1 MAGEGVTI
9 KGAIADPAAP
19 AAPDRDWSEL
29 HAAAKATRGYW
40 SRAGRR
46 FLRNRVAVAALICAL
61 LIVIFVLAA
70 PLISRHVTGFTYYE
84 NHLAQKLMAPGE
96 DGYILGSDGNGR
108 DVLTRLAYGGRVS
121 LLVASLAAMAI
132 LVIGGT
138 IGASAGFFGGVV
150 DTFLMRLAD
159 VLLSIPTLV
168 LLILVSS
175 FYQPSPV
182 ALAFIIA
189 SVSWA
194 GVSRLIR
201 GEVMSL
207 KNRDFVDAAR
217 VLGAS
222 NSRIIVKHIFPN
234 VVPLIVVWASLVVP
248 ALILVEAT
256 LSYLGLGVRPP
267 QPSWGNMLQDAKQFL
282 RQSWTLVFIPGFMI
296 YLAVLSIN
304 LVGSGLRDALDPR
317 LNQ

>member
-1 MAGEGVTI
+1 MAEESVPVRGRTLTEPGGDIRDGV
-9 KGAIADPAAP
+9 
-19 AAPDRDWSEL
+19 RDQFGL
-29 HAAAKATRGYW
+29 QPLKTPGYW
-40 SRAGRR
+40 RRAWWR
-46 FLRNRVAVAALICAL
+46 FRRNRVALVALVVALGI
-61 LIVIFVLAA
+61 IVFSLSA
-70 PLISRHVTGFTYYE
+70 PLISTYVTGFTYQE
-84 NHLAQKLMAPGE
+84 NHLANKLAPPMT

-121 LLVASLAAMAI
+121 LLVATLAATSI
-132 LVIGGT
+132 LIIGGT
-138 IGASAGFFGGVV
+138 IGASAGYFGGWL
-150 DTFLMRLAD
+150 DTLLMRMAD

-175 FYQPSPV
+175 FYQPSPPELAILI
-182 ALAFIIA
+182 AL
-189 SVSWA
+189 VSWA

-222 NSRIIVKHIFPN
+222 NGRIIVKHIMPN
-234 VVPLIVVWASLVVP
+234 VLPLIIVWASLVVP
-248 ALILVEAT
+248 TLILVEAT

-267 QPSWGNMLQDAKQFL
+267 QPSWGNMLQDAKQFV

-304 LVGSGLRDALDPR
+304 LVGIGLRDALDPR

>member
-1 MAGEGVTI
+1 MVEESVTLTGAEAG
-9 KGAIADPAAP
+9 AAVD
-19 AAPDRDWSEL
+19 AARDWQGL
-29 HAAAKATRGYW
+29 GRVDRHAPGYW
-40 SRAGRR
+40 HRAWIRYR
-46 FLRNRVAVAALICAL
+46 RNRVALVALIVTIA
-61 LIVIFVLAA
+61 IVVFVLAA
-70 PLISRHVTGFTYYE
+70 PLISRYITGFNYQE
-84 NHLAQKLMAPGE
+84 NHLTDKLLPPRTG
-96 DGYILGSDGNGR
+96 DYILGSDGNGR

-121 LLVASLAAMAI
+121 LLVAGLAALSI
-132 LVIGGT
+132 LIIGGS
-138 IGASAGFFGGVV
+138 IGAAAGYFGGWI

-182 ALAFIIA
+182 QLAFLIA
-189 SVSWA
+189 LVSWA

-201 GEVMSL
+201 GEVLAL

-222 NSRIIVKHIFPN
+222 NFRIIMKHLFPN

-248 ALILVEAT
+248 TLILVEAT

-267 QPSWGNMLQDAKQFL
+267 QPSWGNMLQDAKQFV

-296 YLAVLSIN
+296 YIAVLAIN